1 MLYIE
6 RTDAAAG
13 ARETKTEGRTAG
25 ISAMVLDVVRA
36 SHFIA
41 PDPDCTRKL
50 QSKAVS
56 LDDNGSIHMA
66 NWKGIVGTSFS
77 PQDFDAYC
85 RSLSW
90 NSWRPRFIVLH
101 NTASPSLAQRPNG
114 LTHQHILNLE
124 RYYRDEKGWS
134 AGPHLFVD
142 DKQIWVFTPLTT
154 SGVHSPSWNSTAL
167 GVEMLGDYEH
177 ESFNSGR
184 GLKVRQNAVSAM
196 ASLSAALGLDPTTM
210 RLHKEDPAT
219 THACPG
225 KNVKKLEVIQE
236 VQDRVCTVCAG
247 EHTFETSGKMAML
260 EAAMPPYVTARKAG
274 RKRKAKKPAAP
285 TNVKKTA
292 ASKKL
297 ATSKKARG
305 VA

>member
-1 MLYIE
+1 
-6 RTDAAAG
+6 
-13 ARETKTEGRTAG
+13 
-25 ISAMVLDVVRA
+25 
-36 SHFIA
+36 
-41 PDPDCTRKL
+41 
-50 QSKAVS
+50 
-56 LDDNGSIHMA
+56 MA
-66 NWKGIVGTSFS
+66 NWKGIVGTSYS
-77 PQDFDAYC
+77 PQDFDTYV

-90 NSWRPRFIVLH
+90 TNWRPRFIVLH
-101 NTASPSLAQRPNG
+101 NTAVPSLAQRPNS

-124 RYYRDEKGWS
+124 RYYRDEMGWS
-134 AGPHLFVD
+134 AGPHLFID

-167 GVEMLGDYEH
+167 GVEMLGDYER
-177 ESFNSGR
+177 EAFNSGR

-196 ASLSAALGLDPTTM
+196 ASLSAVLGLDPTTM

-236 VQDRVCTVCAG
+236 VQDLVCSRCAG
-247 EHTFETSGKMAML
+247 EHTFETAEKMAML
-260 EAAMPPYVTARKAG
+260 EAATPPYGTARKAG

-285 TNVKKTA
+285 ANVKKSA

-297 ATSKKARG
+297 AAGKKVRS